1 MVINLMKKFNIGTK
15 LFLSYLV
22 LIAVILLITTFSFR
36 YLFQEYLVRE
46 AGDQL
51 HKEGLQISKMLEDK
65 RWNGERSPGGW
76 LDRRRID
83 LAGNL
88 ISSQFIIYN
97 RDHNV
102 IYANVDEDVQTEY
115 EENKGKSFV
124 TEQVAIKRLGEQI
137 GSVVLFTK
145 VESLAGFNQIIQQS
159 QTISLIAS
167 AAVAVIL
174 AAFLQKGLTGPISL
188 LAEHMRQFSMRKK
201 QKPLNLK
208 TNDEINEL
216 AETFQVLS
224 EQLYKFDLD
233 QKEFLQNASHELKTP
248 LMAIQGNA
256 EGILDEVIV
265 GDDIDASLEII
276 VKETQRLKKIVQD
289 ISYLTR
295 LETIEE
301 AFKYELIEVDDVISA
316 ALTTMRPLA
325 NKRHI
330 KINYN
335 NETSFDVKMDPD
347 KMTQALINLIG
358 NALRFAS
365 AFIEV
370 RVYRNEEF
378 VCIEIQDDGPGFGD
392 AADRVFDR
400 FFTGDQKGSGIGL
413 SITKTIVEKHGGSI
427 LASDNDVG
435 ARVVISLPN
444 SN

>member
-22 LIAVILLITTFSFR
+22 LIAVIILITTFSFR

-51 HKEGLQISKMLEDK
+51 HKEGLQISEMLEDK

-97 RDHNV
+97 RDNDV
-102 IYANVDEDVQTEY
+102 IYSNVDEDVQTEY

-174 AAFLQKGLTGPISL
+174 AAFMQKGLTGPISL

-201 QKPLNLK
+201 KKPLNLK

-301 AFKYELIEVDDVISA
+301 AFKYELIEVDDVIST

-325 NKRHI
+325 NKHHI
-330 KINYN
+330 KLNYN
-335 NETSFDVKMDPD
+335 NKTSFDVKMDPD

-413 SITKTIVEKHGGSI
+413 AITKTIVEKHGGSI

>member
-1 MVINLMKKFNIGTK
+1 MKKFNIGTK

>member
-1 MVINLMKKFNIGTK
+1 MKKFNIGTK

-22 LIAVILLITTFSFR
+22 LIAVIILITTFSFR

-51 HKEGLQISKMLEDK
+51 HKEGLQISEMLEDK

-97 RDHNV
+97 RDNDV
-102 IYANVDEDVQTEY
+102 IYSNVDEDVQTEY

-174 AAFLQKGLTGPISL
+174 AAFMQKGLTGPISL

-201 QKPLNLK
+201 KKPLNLK

-301 AFKYELIEVDDVISA
+301 AFKYELIEVDDVIST

-325 NKRHI
+325 NKHHI
-330 KINYN
+330 KLNYN
-335 NETSFDVKMDPD
+335 NKTSFDVKMDPD

-413 SITKTIVEKHGGSI
+413 AITKTIVEKHGGSI